1 MQKAATMLQ
10 KIKHLKTTKMLEY
23 LILIYLRQVKNRQ
36 KHAQDIQKRKAQNQI
51 LVNQYYKKDYI
62 SRENIIK
69 LSKIVFSSCFSRALD
84 TAKYIQDEFNCKA
97 QIFRELHEI
106 GGLQYKGKGFR
117 GEGRKYF
124 QEKYPSFVIDESIK
138 EDGWFF
144 HEKKET
150 NEQAYDRIKKVLMQI
165 IEISH
170 KYYEENQNGARPD
183 FIFITHGNFLDMAV
197 GQLLFRQ
204 QGIET
209 FIQHNNT
216 GITAFDLTE
225 KDRYLIKY
233 LNESNHLE
241 ELNIET
247 NEMEKSVTK
256 IENLTLKTHQS
267 QPLIK
272 NHSQQNY

>member
-1 MQKAATMLQ
+1 MSYL
-10 KIKHLKTTKMLEY
+10 LKE
-23 LILIYLRQVKNRQ
+23 QVKARIFFVR
-36 KHAQDIQKRKAQNQI
+36 HAESSNNVIKDQTSENYENARVPDPH
-51 LVNQYYKKDYI
+51 LSEVGKKQADACARYLKKKG
-62 SRENIIK
+62 IK
-69 LSKIVFSSCFSRALD
+69 PNIVFSSCFSRALD
-84 TAKYIQDEFNCKA
+84 TAKYIQDEFSCKA
-97 QIFRELHEI
+97 QILRELHEV
-106 GGLQYKGKGFR
+106 GGLQYKGQGFR
-117 GEGRKYF
+117 GEGKKYF
-124 QEKYPSFVIDESIK
+124 QQKYPSFVIDESIK

-150 NEQAYDRIKKVLMQI
+150 NDQAYDRIKKILMQI

-170 KYYEENQNGARPD
+170 RYYEENQNGPRPD
-183 FIFITHGNFLDMAV
+183 FIFVTHGNFLDMAV

-241 ELNIET
+241 ELDIET
-247 NEMEKSVTK
+247 NEMDKSVTK